1 MLTIPHV
8 APEVFSAH
16 PTYLELDALRDA
28 DANPLDQTQEL
39 RNILLMASS
48 WVDEFLDLGPGE
60 TIAAHTHVEN
70 TRMRPDRMGR
80 LLLHP
85 EQVPVTNLVSLS
97 YGYTP
102 TTMAALTDLSGV
114 WIEKG
119 RHIVVTQL
127 GWSGA
132 VTTLQFGPAAVGE
145 LLTQWT
151 YTVGYPNTQLAAQ
164 AAQGASSLTV
174 NDATGL
180 APGLSMRL
188 WQPGVEQT
196 VTIANSYTPG
206 STTVPINQTLTGL
219 QPAGAQF
226 SGFPIAIHNAV
237 ILVAMAMLEG
247 YEDQDEMHAPGAKF
261 SPSSSSGSS
270 SAAAAGNIEQAE
282 ELLTPFV
289 RVR

>member
-8 APEVFSAH
+8 APEVFTAH
-16 PTYLELDALRDA
+16 PTYLELDALRDG
-28 DANPLDQTQEL
+28 DSNQLDQAQEL

-70 TRMRPDRMGR
+70 TRLRPDRWGR

-97 YGYTP
+97 YGYSP
-102 TTMAALTDLSGV
+102 AAMTALSDLSGV
-114 WIEKG
+114 WLEKN
-119 RHIVVTQL
+119 RHIVVTSL
-127 GWSGA
+127 GWSSGA
-132 VTTLQFGPAAVGE
+132 ALLQFGPASAGE
-145 LLTQWT
+145 LLTTWT
-151 YTVGYPNTQLAAQ
+151 YTVGYANTQLAAQ
-164 AAQGASSLTV
+164 ATAGASTLTV
-174 NDATGL
+174 NDATGI
-180 APGLSMRL
+180 AAGLSMRL

-196 VTIANSYTPG
+196 VTVANSYVAG
-206 STTVPINQTLTGL
+206 STTVPLNQTLTGL
-219 QPAGAQF
+219 QPAGAQL
-226 SGFPIAIHNAV
+226 SAMPIAIHNAV

-247 YEDQDEMHAPGAKF
+247 AEDQDDMRAPGARM
-261 SPSSSSGSS
+261 SPSTTGGSNT
-270 SAAAAGNIEQAE
+270 AAAASNMEQAE